1 MLLAAGAGTRFGG
14 GKLVARLPGSGQPV
28 ARAAWETLAAA
39 FERTVVVVRAG
50 DTATAALFVDTSA
63 QVVVCGDAAQ
73 GMGHTLAAGVRA
85 SNAAAGWLVALG
97 DMPHVRVD
105 TLRALRAALEGGAS
119 IVAPAYG
126 GARGHPVGFAAG
138 HRAALEALTG
148 DAGARM
154 LVRDAGD
161 ALVTLDVDDP
171 GVLADIDTREDL
183 ERSAER

>member
-1 MLLAAGAGTRFGG
+1 
-14 GKLVARLPGSGQPV
+14 
-28 ARAAWETLAAA
+28 
-39 FERTVVVVRAG
+39 
-50 DTATAALFVDTSA
+50 
-63 QVVVCGDAAQ
+63 
-73 GMGHTLAAGVRA
+73 
-85 SNAAAGWLVALG
+85 
-97 DMPHVRVD
+97 
-105 TLRALRAALEGGAS
+105 
-119 IVAPAYG
+119 
-126 GARGHPVGFAAG
+126 VGFAAG